1 MTDWFAQVKAW
12 SVAEVAARF
21 GLPVHRQG
29 ADVSFPCPACGKAR
43 RHTKGADK
51 RNAAKVVGDGGW
63 WCEPC
68 EARGDAVSLAAAR
81 VTGSLKPAN
90 PEGWREVRRECAA
103 LGLCDADP
111 SDPAAPTAR
120 KYVPPPLELQKE
132 EAPKRAPAAEVAALW
147 AAASALDAVPSWDE
161 GGAWCGSARL
171 FLADRGLSPARLAG
185 LDVARILSPPER
197 HAWPAWWPSY
207 PTENYP
213 APFNYRVAA
222 ALYEPGG
229 HMVAIQARTI
239 GPEEKKT
246 RNPSGASV
254 RGAFFADAGGLEVLR
269 GGSGRVVT
277 LVEGLTDFLAAAQL
291 VGELELGERPAV
303 LGLVAGSAQALVN
316 VRLNVTRL
324 NVLTDNDETGERY
337 FREVVKA
344 LPGASGFRVKLRPLE
359 AGKRADLNDYLKN
372 HPAHA
377 LAALTHGMKGGAN
390 GG

>member
-1 MTDWFAQVKAW
+1 MTADWFAQVKAW

-29 ADVSFPCPACGKAR
+29 ADVSFPCPACGKTR

-68 EARGDAVSLAAAR
+68 EARGDAVTLAAAR
-81 VTGSLKPAN
+81 VTGSLKPVAA
-90 PEGWREVRRECAA
+90 EGWREVRRECAA

-111 SDPAAPTAR
+111 SDPAAPTGR
-120 KYVPPPLELQKE
+120 KYQPPPLELRAEQ
-132 EAPKRAPAAEVAALW
+132 APQRAPAAEVAALW

-161 GGAWCGSARL
+161 GGRWCGDARV

-185 LDVARILSPPER
+185 LDVARILPPADG
-197 HAWPAWWPSY
+197 HSWPSWWPS
-207 PTENYP
+207 TWSRSW
-213 APFNYRVAA
+213 RVAA
-222 ALYEPGG
+222 ALYAPGG
-229 HMVAIQARTI
+229 ELMGLQARAI
-239 GPEEKKT
+239 DGVELKT
-246 RNPSGASV
+246 MNPKGANI
-254 RGAFFADAGGLEVLR
+254 RGTFFADAGGLEVLR
-269 GGSGRVVT
+269 GGGSGRLVV
-277 LVEGLTDFLAAAQL
+277 LVEGLTDFLSAAQL
-291 VGELELGERPAV
+291 AAELELGERPAV
-303 LGLVAGSAQALVN
+303 LGLVAGSAQALVSA
-316 VRLNVTRL
+316 RLNVTRL
-324 NVLTDNDETGERY
+324 NVLTDADETGERY

-359 AGKRADLNDYLKN
+359 AGRRADLNDYLRQ

-377 LAALTHGMKGGAN
+377 LAALTHGTKGGAH